1 MIATG
6 GNSMDEA
13 VVHISG
19 FRMDFAGTTVIRDL
33 SFDVRAGE
41 TFGFLGSN
49 GSGKTTTIRAL
60 LGLYEPTAGVLHIN
74 GRPFKP
80 EHGSR
85 LGYLPEERGLYK
97 KEKVMDVMTYFGR
110 LKGMDRHA
118 ARQWSLGYLDRV
130 DLAGKASTQVDKLS
144 SGEQQKIQLGVTIM
158 NRPELLILDEPTK
171 GFDPV
176 NRRLLMDIIGEQKND
191 GATVVMVTHQMEEV
205 ERLCDRIILLKDGTS
220 EAYGTIDEVQNK
232 YGGRIVRLRHA
243 GPIPSSPHYDVTLE
257 ETNYAELSIADA
269 TDEAVILRELLD
281 AGVVI
286 RSFTTTKISLEDIF
300 IRVYGDQNTP
310 PPPVTASVGTRAG
323 A

>member
-1 MIATG
+1 
-6 GNSMDEA
+6 MDEP

-19 FRMDFAGTTVIRDL
+19 FRMDFADTTVVRDL

-110 LKGMDRHA
+110 LKGMDRHS
-118 ARQWSLGYLDRV
+118 ARQWSLAYLDRV
-130 DLAGKASTQVDKLS
+130 DLAGKAATQVDKLS
-144 SGEQQKIQLGVTIM
+144 SGEQQKVQLGVTIM

-205 ERLCDRIILLKDGTS
+205 ERLCDRIILLKDGIS

-232 YGGRIVRLRHA
+232 YGGRIVRIRHA
-243 GPIPSSPHYDVTLE
+243 GPIPKSPHYEVTLE
-257 ETNYAELSIADA
+257 ETNYAELSITDA
-269 TDEAVILRELLD
+269 TDEAAILRELLD
-281 AGVVI
+281 AGVVV
-286 RSFTTTKISLEDIF
+286 RGFTTTKISLEDIF
-300 IRVYGDQNTP
+300 IRVYGDQNTQP
-310 PPPVTASVGTRAG
+310 ARKPARDTARAG
-323 A
+323 G

>member
-1 MIATG
+1 
-6 GNSMDEA
+6 MDEA

-19 FRMDFAGTTVIRDL
+19 FRMDFAGTTVVRDL

-60 LGLYEPTAGVLHIN
+60 LGLYEPTAGILHIN

-118 ARQWSLGYLDRV
+118 ARQWSHGYLDRV
-130 DLAGKASTQVDKLS
+130 DLAGKAATQVDKLS

-158 NRPELLILDEPTK
+158 NRPQLLILDEPTK

-220 EAYGTIDEVQNK
+220 EAYGTIDEVQDK

-243 GPIPSSPHYDVTLE
+243 GPIPASPHYEVTLE
-257 ETNYAELSIADA
+257 ETNYAELSIADD

-310 PPPVTASVGTRAG
+310 PPPVAASVGTRAG